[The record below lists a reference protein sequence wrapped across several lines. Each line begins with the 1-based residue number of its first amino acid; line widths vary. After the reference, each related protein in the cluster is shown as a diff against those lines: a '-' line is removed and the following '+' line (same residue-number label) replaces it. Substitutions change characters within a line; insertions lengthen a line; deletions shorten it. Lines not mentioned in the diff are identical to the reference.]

1 MEKDVKPKWK
11 EKSMTEDVKE
21 EAQPVDEQKESVKAE
36 VATQQGDDKE
46 QNFKAL
52 RESRDEWKT
61 KAEQMQAEIDAV
73 KAQQQHAQQ
82 PKSKIASYLEGEDD
96 DWMTK
101 SEAKQFRQDM
111 LNEIKTMSAKAK
123 YPDAQQ
129 LLNKYAKEVPN
140 SVAQAIAQTGD
151 IEAAI
156 EAVKMTPAYIR
167 DHTTDHINAAKAIEN
182 ADKPKSAL
190 GVGSTAKV
198 SGGTRY
204 DQMSAMER
212 MQMQEKFIRGG

>member
-1 MEKDVKPKWK
+1 
-11 EKSMTEDVKE
+11 MTEDVKE
-21 EAQPVDEQKESVKAE
+21 EAQTVNEPESVNAE
-36 VATQQGDDKE
+36 VAVQQGDDKE
-46 QNFKAL
+46 ANFKAL

-61 KAEQMQAEIDAV
+61 KAEQMQANVDAIN
-73 KAQQQHAQQ
+73 AQQQAKQ
-82 PKSKIASYLEGEDD
+82 PKSKEASYLEGEDD

-101 SEAKQFRQDM
+101 SEAKAFRQDM
-111 LNEIKTMSAKAK
+111 LTEMKTMSAKAK

-129 LLNKYAKEVPN
+129 LLTKYAKDVPS

-167 DHTTDHINAAKAIEN
+167 DHTTDHINAAKAIDN
-182 ADKPKSAL
+182 ASKPKSAL

-198 SGGTRY
+198 SGATRY
-204 DQMSAMER
+204 DQMSPMER
-212 MQMQEKFIRGG
+212 MQMQEQFIRGG

>member
-1 MEKDVKPKWK
+1 
-11 EKSMTEDVKE
+11 MTEDVKE
-21 EAQPVDEQKESVKAE
+21 NAQPVEEQKESVKAE
-36 VATQQGDDKE
+36 VATQQEGNDKE
-46 QNFKAL
+46 VNFKAL

-61 KAEQMQAEIDAV
+61 KAEQMQAEIEAI
-73 KAQQQHAQQ
+73 KAQQQQAQQ

-101 SEAKQFRQDM
+101 SEAKAFREDM
-111 LNEIKTMSAKAK
+111 LKEIKTMSARAK

-140 SVAQAIAQTGD
+140 SVAQAIANTGD

-167 DHTTDHINAAKAIEN
+167 DHTTDHINAAKAVEN
-182 ADKPKSAL
+182 AEKPKSAL

-198 SGGTRY
+198 SGKTRF
-204 DQMSAMER
+204 DQMSPVER
-212 MQMQEKFIRGG
+212 LKLQEQFIRGG

>member
-1 MEKDVKPKWK
+1 MV
-11 EKSMTEDVKE
+11 EDVKE
-21 EAQPVDEQKESVKAE
+21 EAQAVNEQESVNAE
-36 VATQQGDDKE
+36 VAVQQGDDKE
-46 QNFKAL
+46 VNFKAL

-61 KAEQMQAEIDAV
+61 KAEQMQAEIDTV
-73 KAQQQHAQQ
+73 KAQQQQAQA
-82 PKSKIASYLEGEDD
+82 PKSKMASYLDGEDD

-101 SEAKQFRQDM
+101 AEAKAFRQDM
-111 LNEIKTMSAKAK
+111 RNEIKTASAKAK

-129 LLNKYAKEVPN
+129 LLTKYAKEVPN
-140 SVAQAIAQTGD
+140 SVAQAIANTGD

-167 DHTTDHINAAKAIEN
+167 DHTTDHINAAKAIDN
-182 ADKPKSAL
+182 AGKPKSAL

-204 DQMSAMER
+204 DQMSPMER
-212 MQMQEKFIRGG
+212 MQMQEGFIRGG